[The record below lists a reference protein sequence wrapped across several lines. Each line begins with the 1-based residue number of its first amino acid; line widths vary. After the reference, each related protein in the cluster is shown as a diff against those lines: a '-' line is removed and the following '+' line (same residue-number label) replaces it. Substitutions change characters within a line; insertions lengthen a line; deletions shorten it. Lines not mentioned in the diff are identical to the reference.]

1 MRKEVSLIL
10 DSLTEAAEDDFVF
23 VSEMRYK
30 DYVIEFFK
38 GTQDGKYYWQ
48 AEYDGEDRKLSNF
61 NIWVTARGISLYS
74 EDEKG
79 YLTKEDVVS
88 KAKEWIDK
96 QKRKWNDSLTE
107 AAETYIETGRGN
119 PWADSVKEE
128 VSYILPD
135 SGFNANAELIDDN
148 RYNTTWSYFGD
159 CITTV
164 DGCGDGECEVVW
176 DATQMAGVIAESYIY
191 LGEKKLI
198 NAPKEAHSRN
208 VICGVYKRE
217 LIGIIYNVDND
228 MHYFFDIDNL
238 ENNIEVDKKEV
249 RAWKF
254 DSLTEAVIEEERIL
268 AGGNKMKKERDIQR
282 LEKITELLYEA
293 LDILYDIEDP
303 DEIFNSHQALEVI
316 DTYSSI
322 NASLDELLSD
332 LSAYFEE
339 LAFIHREE

>member
-10 DSLTEAAEDDFVF
+10 DPLTEAAEDDFVF

-107 AAETYIETGRGN
+107 AAETYRGN

-176 DATQMAGVIAESYIY
+176 DATQMAGVIAESHIY

-249 RAWKF
+249 RA
-254 DSLTEAVIEEERIL
+254 
-268 AGGNKMKKERDIQR
+268 
-282 LEKITELLYEA
+282 
-293 LDILYDIEDP
+293 
-303 DEIFNSHQALEVI
+303 
-316 DTYSSI
+316 
-322 NASLDELLSD
+322 
-332 LSAYFEE
+332 
-339 LAFIHREE
+339 